1 MSSKSVTVDK
11 LRKQCE
17 ALNIS
22 TKGSKA
28 VLAKRLE
35 DHAKASSAKEQE
47 ESESNPDAKCD
58 AILVSRSEIGDDEGM
73 KRDAKTALEQALE
86 DDELHVE
93 DAGGE
98 LWVGNR
104 RGLDIVALLARM
116 RALEERE
123 VAKDT
128 KLASLE
134 DEITSHKTKIDSLED
149 RVTSLTSSLE
159 AYKILRNRFIS
170 MYV

>member
-1 MSSKSVTVDK
+1 VTVYE
-11 LRKQCE
+11 LRKKCE

-58 AILVSRSEIGDDEGM
+58 AILLSRSEIGDDEGM

-104 RGLDIVALLARM
+104 RGLDIVARM
-116 RALEERE
+116 RALEEK
-123 VAKDT
+123 AT

-134 DEITSHKTKIDSLED
+134 DEITSHRTKIDSLED

-159 AYKILRNRFIS
+159 AYPFVRRGFGLPRPHHSKSI
-170 MYV
+170 